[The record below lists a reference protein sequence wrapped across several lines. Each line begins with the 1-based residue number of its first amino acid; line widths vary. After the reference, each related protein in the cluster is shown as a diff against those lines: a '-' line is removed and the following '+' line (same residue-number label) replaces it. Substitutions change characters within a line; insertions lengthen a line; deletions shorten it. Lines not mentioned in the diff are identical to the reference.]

1 MKNLLRITT
10 AAALMLAG
18 ACICAGLLH
27 HISSSESIILTIV
40 SLLLSAFGL
49 LEINTMGD
57 Y

>member
-49 LEINTMGD
+49 LEINSMGD

>member
-1 MKNLLRITT
+1 MKNLLRLTT
-10 AAALMLAG
+10 AASLMLAG